1 MWNVASFGSLTLK
14 YMLHV
19 RTHTHL
25 SSMDITRSLS
35 SGESST
41 LLKLGGYMG
50 TFRGLGLVG
59 GAGAGLLGR

>member
-50 TFRGLGLVG
+50 TFRGIW
-59 GAGAGLLGR
+59 A

>member
-1 MWNVASFGSLTLK
+1 MYA
-14 YMLHV
+14 H
-19 RTHTHL
+19 THTHL